1 MMNGWT
7 GLNDLRLWFACMAVP
22 IGLSMLGACSPRA
35 DTAVVQPG
43 GTAKSEGVSV
53 TVDSVS
59 YRHDRSMEY
68 TLYDLRKEPPQAVG
82 GGIVDRLAS
91 GGDKG
96 CCLDLPAQ
104 WRPGMKV
111 RVAWEEG
118 DRERMYPEKHVRDL
132 EIPRYDSPAD
142 LVVVFYAGHEVE
154 VIVSAA
160 EVGHPQWKGR
170 IKKTPWDACVEEI
183 GQKACKA
190 TIPNYGGFSLSELK
204 GVCYAANIEDGD
216 CQDFIDIC
224 IRDFDDQQM
233 CEKLVWEKTP

>member
-1 MMNGWT
+1 MTKRRT
-7 GLNDLRLWFACMAVP
+7 GFSVLRLWLACMAVP
-22 IGLSMLGACSPRA
+22 IGLSMLVACSPHA
-35 DTAVVQPG
+35 DTAVAKPDSAAKG
-43 GTAKSEGVSV
+43 GEVPV

-68 TLYDLRKEPPQAVG
+68 TLYDLRKELPQAVG

-91 GGDKG
+91 GGNKG
-96 CCLDLPAQ
+96 CCLNLPLQ

-142 LVVVFYAGHEVE
+142 LVVVFYAGHDVE

-190 TIPNYGGFSLSELK
+190 VVPDPVLLGLKDSCAHVPDEPNCRAYFAYCKSNLQEEA
-204 GVCYAANIEDGD
+204 C
-216 CQDFIDIC
+216 
-224 IRDFDDQQM
+224 
-233 CEKLVWEKTP
+233 P